1 MISAIGLL
9 TEKWGLILISPIYF
23 VFYLSSPLKS
33 YKFLFF
39 FPLVPEEENQD
50 IIFPLHLL
58 QRTPHVSSHQKLN
71 SEGDCV
77 LIMRYVNIH
86 NKEGGRKV

>member
-23 VFYLSSPLKS
+23 VFYSSSPLKS
-33 YKFLFF
+33 HKFLFY

-50 IIFPLHLL
+50 IIFPLHFF
-58 QRTPHVSSHQKLN
+58 TTDTSSFITSKIEL
-71 SEGDCV
+71 
-77 LIMRYVNIH
+77 
-86 NKEGGRKV
+86 